1 MALGNVQLTPEFVQ
15 AVRDTINI
23 LDIAGEH
30 TKLQRRG
37 KNHLGVC
44 PLHKEKTPSFSVDP
58 ERGVF
63 YCFGCGQGGDAI
75 KLHQLLTGDDFP
87 AAMESLA
94 MRYGIPVPSGP
105 PRGRGGRAE
114 PDLEKALEAA
124 HEFFRDQ
131 LKRSPGPLRYLEGR
145 KIEPEL
151 IDGYGLGYAPPG
163 WRNLLE
169 ALEPRVPL
177 RDLEAA
183 GLVARSE
190 KSGGRYYDRFRERL
204 MFPIRNPAGRLLGF
218 GGRTLADDRAKY
230 VNSNETARFRK
241 SQVLYGLDTAK
252 KSLRESRRAFLVEGY
267 FDVLGA
273 VAAGVEG
280 AVASMGTS
288 LTVEQSKLLSRFADE
303 VVVGYDGDRAG
314 EEASRR
320 ALPLLL
326 AQGLGVLRPVLGEG
340 HDPDS
345 LRLAEGP
352 EALLAAIEAAPD
364 ALTVEIERLTPADA
378 AREPR
383 FQARAAHAVT
393 ALLKPIP
400 DGVLAYAYARQ
411 AAERLGMPAEVL
423 LKRAP
428 ARSGAAEPD
437 GARARKDGVR
447 SVEEKILQVLL
458 SSPQDPPPAAELP
471 PPEAF
476 FDAAWR
482 NIYAVFVDLY
492 REDGRC
498 PEAQAVL
505 AKLPQQGE
513 EVDRVARLLLQ
524 GAAGLGPGELDEA
537 LVQLRRRWQQQRL
550 RELSVQIAEAQR
562 GGEQQELD
570 RLLAEKTALSRSL
583 HRRPS
588 G

>member
-15 AVRDTINI
+15 AVRDAIDI

-58 ERGVF
+58 DRGVF

-94 MRYGIPVPSGP
+94 MRYGIPVPTGP
-105 PRGRGGRAE
+105 PRGRGGRNE
-114 PDLEKALEAA
+114 PDVETALEAA

-131 LKRSPGPLRYLEGR
+131 LRRHPGPGRYLEGR
-145 KIEPEL
+145 KISSEL
-151 IDGYGLGYAPPG
+151 IELYGLGYAPPG

-204 MFPIRNPAGRLLGF
+204 MFPIRNPAGRLLGY

-230 VNSNETARFRK
+230 VNSNETARFHK
-241 SQVLYGLDTAK
+241 SRVLYGLEVAK

-273 VAAGVEG
+273 VAAGVDG
-280 AVASMGTS
+280 VVASMGTS
-288 LTVEQSKLLSRFADE
+288 LTAEQSKLLSRFADE

-345 LRLAEGP
+345 LRMDEGP
-352 EALLAAIEAAPD
+352 EALLTAIEAAPD

-428 ARSGAAEPD
+428 ARAVPGESSGP
-437 GARARKDGVR
+437 RPDGVR
-447 SVEEKILQVLL
+447 SVEEKILQFLL
-458 SSPQDPPPAAELP
+458 SDPPEPPPLAELP
-471 PPEAF
+471 PVEAF
-476 FDAAWR
+476 FDPIWR
-482 NIYAVFVDLY
+482 NIYIAFVDLY
-492 REDGRC
+492 RDDDRC
-498 PEAQAVL
+498 PEARKVL
-505 AKLPQQGE
+505 ARLPQEGE

-524 GAAGLGPGELDEA
+524 GAAGLPAGELDES

-550 RELSVQIAEAQR
+550 RELAVRIAEAQR
-562 GGEQQELD
+562 GGDQHELD
-570 RLLAEKTALSRSL
+570 KLLAEKTALSRSL
-583 HRRPS
+583 HRRPAD
-588 G
+588 